1 MTGYQVTTKVLS
13 ASTGL
18 SLASDWLKWL
28 LVWQSD
34 LPILS
39 PSYHSVLDQY
49 WISSSPVLDLLQ
61 SIRTQYLTDCKILY
75 EFSRR
80 DLDEFPPDFRLL
92 ARGRTTA
99 TSCRVECRALCFSS
113 FSSFISRVCVTHAMC
128 TFLSPTALRTNASY
142 IETSS
147 LRSYACCCKKNPAL
161 HAHNDNELCRGDACR
176 LFLSL
181 LRSTNASRIILT
193 WVSRLYKSRSYP

>member
-39 PSYHSVLDQY
+39 PSYHPVLNQY
-49 WISSSPVLDLLQ
+49 WISSSPVLELLQ

-80 DLDEFPPDFRLL
+80 DHGFRPIFASSREDEPRQQVAASNV
-92 ARGRTTA
+92 ARFV
-99 TSCRVECRALCFSS
+99 SLPSLPS
-113 FSSFISRVCVTHAMC
+113 SRVFVWRTQCVL
-128 TFLSPTALRTNASY
+128 FLSPTALRTNASY

>member
-49 WISSSPVLDLLQ
+49 WISSSPVLELLQ

-80 DLDEFPPDFRLL
+80 DRGFRPIFASSREDEPRQQVAASNV
-92 ARGRTTA
+92 ARFVSLPSLPSSRVFVWRTQCVLFYLQRPCGRTRVISKLRRCAPTLVVVKKIPRYTPIMI
-99 TSCRVECRALCFSS
+99 TSCVAVTPAGCFCHCYA
-113 FSSFISRVCVTHAMC
+113 RRM
-128 TFLSPTALRTNASY
+128 LR
-142 IETSS
+142 
-147 LRSYACCCKKNPAL
+147 
-161 HAHNDNELCRGDACR
+161 G
-176 LFLSL
+176 
-181 LRSTNASRIILT
+181 
-193 WVSRLYKSRSYP
+193 